1 MNVELSAFYFDIRK
15 DALYCDPREAEGR
28 AAGGRH
34 LLQGGGHLARADPR
48 LHQRGGVA
56 RASVW
61 RREHDFADDWAVVRD
76 WRSVVTS
83 ALEIERAAKR
93 IGSSLDARV
102 AIHVDD
108 QSVGPFFRGL
118 DWAELCITSG
128 AELVIGKAPEGAFR
142 LAGNDRVG
150 VEVMRPLGVTSP
162 GVDHY
167 QPEPDVSVIDTDT
180 DEVRYVQRAILVA
193 EVVSPTNRMSLIKKK
208 VGFYRTLQLCR
219 AVIVVEPKRIE
230 AKVHVRSD
238 AWAERVLPGAE
249 ARLALPEFGVDF
261 PLSALYARTSLARRS
276 GQATS

>member
-1 MNVELSAFYFDIRK
+1 MNVAVPLKHDPARWTLDYYRAFYESRPHGERWQLIDGIPYMMTPPTV
-15 DALYCDPREAEGR
+15 DHQIVAMNLAL
-28 AAGGRH
+28 
-34 LLQGGGHLARADPR
+34 LLNETFAR
-48 LHQRGGVA
+48 LHPT
-56 RASVW
+56 W
-61 RREHDFADDWAVVRD
+61 M
-76 WRSVVTS
+76 
-83 ALEIERAAKR
+83 AL
-93 IGSSLDARV
+93 G
-102 AIHVDD
+102 
-108 QSVGPFFRGL
+108 
-118 DWAELCITSG
+118 
-128 AELVIGKAPEGAFR
+128 
-142 LAGNDRVG
+142 
-150 VEVMRPLGVTSP
+150 PLGVTSP